1 MRQRRC
7 MDRMCCP
14 TEGSS
19 GPICLP
25 GPLLPA
31 QISLHAGDIKTNTQV
46 QGGEEEKG
54 LLPSSSTE
62 LCVGHF
68 RIGGDQSKHSRLSMV
83 QSREE
88 PGSHTS
94 LLQPAAS
101 SKGIPAPS
109 SRQQPWHCSS
119 CPTAVDVQRSYTPM
133 ADPGAVLQAGQ
144 SYMTHCSIKPRFC
157 FFLCNAETSATYP
170 QQA

>member
-1 MRQRRC
+1 MQETSKQTPRC
-7 MDRMCCP
+7 R
-14 TEGSS
+14 
-19 GPICLP
+19 
-25 GPLLPA
+25 
-31 QISLHAGDIKTNTQV
+31 
-46 QGGEEEKG
+46 EEKKKRVCFHPVA
-54 LLPSSSTE
+54 LSF
-62 LCVGHF
+62 VHF
-68 RIGGDQSKHSRLSMV
+68 RIGRDQSKHSRLSMV

-88 PGSHTS
+88 PGSHTL